1 MGPGKPV
8 SIRHCAIYTPKS
20 SETLCF
26 FDRGELGRRRK
37 YADRCE
43 ATRMKIRIPPV
54 NESPDDADVHFLDDR
69 INQYNFETTG
79 ITDGRIISFFVR
91 DESGDIIAGLYGWT
105 WGGTCAVRYLWVRAD
120 HRKRG
125 CGTALMEAA
134 EREAHVRGC
143 TQIVLSTHSFQAPR
157 FYERLGFEIIGTNFD
172 YPRGHQKHYLR
183 RKLTK

>member
-1 MGPGKPV
+1 MGAG
-8 SIRHCAIYTPKS
+8 STCLDS
-20 SETLCF
+20 SL
-26 FDRGELGRRRK
+26 RNLHAKIISNSGLLRQGELGRRRK

-79 ITDGRIISFFVR
+79 INDGRIISFFVR
-91 DESGDIIAGLYGWT
+91 DELGDIIAGLYGWT

-125 CGTALMEAA
+125 YGTALMEAA
-134 EREAHVRGC
+134 EREALVRGC
-143 TQIVLSTHSFQAPR
+143 A
-157 FYERLGFEIIGTNFD
+157 
-172 YPRGHQKHYLR
+172 
-183 RKLTK
+183 